1 MVTRD
6 ELMTLT
12 EAMEQWGHARTWWY
26 AQVEAGRLTFYD
38 VPGDRNTWL
47 RRAEVEAFLGPKPR
61 PRPDTADGTQG

>member
-47 RRAEVEAFLGPKPR
+47 RRAEVEAFLEPKPR